1 MRLDFLVGT
10 TAPTEAKRASFQA
23 CECLYVLL
31 SNSRFRADLAQLDR
45 ALASEAK
52 GHRFKSCS
60 LRFPEDSDLSLAP
73 KCGKYPQLT
82 SHSADISAEL

>member
-1 MRLDFLVGT
+1 MHLDFLVGT

-60 LRFPEDSDLSLAP
+60 LRFPENF
-73 KCGKYPQLT
+73 T
-82 SHSADISAEL
+82 VV